1 MHGCK
6 RYDEEYVVGELMIVL
21 YNFLA
26 CSYKEGNWMTV
37 RRRHNKGSRD
47 DDQRVRLQAPLSHLV
62 DVGSK
67 LEPRKQT
74 LEEDGSWINDLIC
87 SFPR

>member
-1 MHGCK
+1 
-6 RYDEEYVVGELMIVL
+6 
-21 YNFLA
+21 
-26 CSYKEGNWMTV
+26 MTV

-62 DVGSK
+62 EVGSK